1 MQDGGGFRMHHAQA
15 ARVPGRSRSR
25 WVWTRP
31 AVGAAILAVLVWQLG
46 TRPFLDALQ
55 RVDTRSLAAA
65 TGIAVLTTVCCAWR
79 WSLVSRGL
87 GSDLPL
93 RDAVGAYYRSQ
104 FLNTVLPGGVLGD
117 VHRAVRRGRDVGDV
131 GHGVRVVAWERSSG
145 QAVQIAL
152 TVVVLLALPSPVR
165 SSMPVVA
172 GAVLA
177 VVLSVVLLGRA
188 LPRWG
193 GPPVARVARAL
204 ATDLR
209 QGLLARRAWPGVVL
223 ASIVVVAGH
232 TATFLIAART
242 AGSTASL
249 AQILPLALLVL
260 LAMGLPTSIAG
271 WGPREG
277 AAAWAFAAAGL
288 GAAEGVATAVVYGV
302 MALVA
307 TLPGAVL
314 LAAAWLRPKEI
325 GIEPEARGRGRPDPR
340 RQRLATTAPKGAPHG

>member
-1 MQDGGGFRMHHAQA
+1 MHHAQA
-15 ARVPGRSRSR
+15 ERVPGRSRSR

-31 AVGAAILAVLVWQLG
+31 AVGAAILAVLVWRLG
-46 TRPFLDALQ
+46 TGPFLEPLHRIDA
-55 RVDTRSLAAA
+55 RSLAAA

-93 RDAVGAYYRSQ
+93 REAVGAYYRSQ

-131 GHGVRVVAWERSSG
+131 GHGVRVVAWERTSG
-145 QAVQIAL
+145 QAVQMAL

-177 VVLSVVLLGRA
+177 VALSVVLLGRT

-193 GPPVARVARAL
+193 TPPLGRIARAM

-209 QGLLARRAWPGVVL
+209 QGLLARRSWPGVVL

-242 AGSTASL
+242 AGSTASP
-249 AQILPLALLVL
+249 ARMLPLALLVL
-260 LAMGLPTSIAG
+260 LAMGLPTNIAG

-277 AAAWAFAAAGL
+277 AAAWVFAVAGL

-302 MALVA
+302 LALVA

-314 LAAAWLRPKEI
+314 LAAGWLRPERR
-325 GIEPEARGRGRPDPR
+325 GIESEASGRGRPASR
-340 RQRLATTAPKGAPHG
+340 

>member
-1 MQDGGGFRMHHAQA
+1 MHHAQA
-15 ARVPGRSRSR
+15 ERVPGRSRSR

-31 AVGAAILAVLVWQLG
+31 AVGAAILAVLVWRLG
-46 TRPFLDALQ
+46 TGPFLEPLHRIDA
-55 RVDTRSLAAA
+55 RSLAAA

-93 RDAVGAYYRSQ
+93 REAVGAYYRSQ

-131 GHGVRVVAWERSSG
+131 GHGVRVVAWERTSG
-145 QAVQIAL
+145 QAVQMAL

-177 VVLSVVLLGRA
+177 VALSVVLLGRT

-193 GPPVARVARAL
+193 TPPLGRIARAM

-209 QGLLARRAWPGVVL
+209 QGLLARRSWPGVVL

-242 AGSTASL
+242 AGSTASP
-249 AQILPLALLVL
+249 ARMLPLALLVL
-260 LAMGLPTSIAG
+260 LAMGLPTNIAG

-277 AAAWAFAAAGL
+277 AAAWVFAVAGL

-314 LAAAWLRPKEI
+314 LAAAWLRPRKR
-325 GIEPEARGRGRPDPR
+325 GLEPDASGRDRPASR
-340 RQRLATTAPKGAPHG
+340 RRRLATAAPEGAPRG